1 MIRAA
6 RSEGAGDCSLVDGYV
21 SWKKIDPTML
31 CQFRWG
37 CRGDL
42 MLSPHL
48 WTPAFAGVTRGQQ
61 PSPLKLAAY
70 QSDTGST
77 PSNLSQVSM
86 HPPGSAG
93 VSPASS
99 PSPSREQTPPLCG
112 NTPSFRPLPY
122 HSSLRSESKVH
133 DPRPDSQRHH
143 YPLLHIPY
151 PLKPPLDIRTTVPYH

>member
-31 CQFRWG
+31 CQFRRMSG
-37 CRGDL
+37 RPD
-42 MLSPHL
+42 
-48 WTPAFAGVTRGQQ
+48 AFAPPVAAFLTRGQQ

-143 YPLLHIPY
+143 YPLFHIPY
-151 PLKPPLDIRTTVPYH
+151 PLKPPLDIRTTVPVYH

>member
-31 CQFRWG
+31 CQF
-37 CRGDL
+37 
-42 MLSPHL
+42 
-48 WTPAFAGVTRGQQ
+48 RGQQ

-143 YPLLHIPY
+143 YPLFHIPY
-151 PLKPPLDIRTTVPYH
+151 PLKSLLDSRTNVPVSSLRTTVHHPLNPKPYPLFL